1 MKLVTYSKK
10 TVTLLIGGSNK
21 KYESIK
27 LKNGVNIVIATPGRL
42 LDHLLNTEEFNYKN
56 LQMLIIDEADQI
68 LKRGFEEEINEIFKL
83 LPNDR

>member
-27 LKNGVNIVIATPGRL
+27 LKNGVNIVVATPGRL

-56 LQMLIIDEADQI
+56 LQMLIIDEAD
-68 LKRGFEEEINEIFKL
+68 
-83 LPNDR
+83 